1 MADAIESKCSN
12 IIVVGGNHDSVVG
25 LNEQKRLLEAQNV
38 FVVGGAVDRIE
49 ESIFPIS
56 RDREMI
62 GVISAI
68 PYLSET
74 SLRSS
79 RGSTD
84 ESDRAKALEREIS
97 RYYDRAYSISRD
109 IGYGSSIPLVATGH
123 LSTLMR
129 YMSGATRDIYIG
141 SLELFNREMFPPF
154 DYIAL
159 GHYHERIV
167 SDNLAYSGS
176 PIPLSF
182 DEVNYRKYILDVE
195 ISDGEVTIDSIEVP
209 KFRDIFRSQGGVIED
224 IEGCPL

>member
-1 MADAIESKCSN
+1 
-12 IIVVGGNHDSVVG
+12 
-25 LNEQKRLLEAQNV
+25 
-38 FVVGGAVDRIE
+38 
-49 ESIFPIS
+49 
-56 RDREMI
+56 MI
-62 GVISAI
+62 GSYIGNY
-68 PYLSET
+68 PLFYLER

-159 GHYHERIV
+159 GHYHKRIV
-167 SDNLAYSGS
+167 SDNLG
-176 PIPLSF
+176 ILRLS
-182 DEVNYRKYILDVE
+182 N
-195 ISDGEVTIDSIEVP
+195 STII
-209 KFRDIFRSQGGVIED
+209 
-224 IEGCPL
+224 

>member
-1 MADAIESKCSN
+1 
-12 IIVVGGNHDSVVG
+12 
-25 LNEQKRLLEAQNV
+25 
-38 FVVGGAVDRIE
+38 VVGGAVDRIE

-56 RDREMI
+56 RDGEMI

-141 SLELFNREMFPPF
+141 SLELFNREMSPIRLYSTWTLPQRRDSLRLFWHTQGF
-154 DYIAL
+154 SHS
-159 GHYHERIV
+159 HYH
-167 SDNLAYSGS
+167 
-176 PIPLSF
+176 F
-182 DEVNYRKYILDVE
+182 DGGYYQKIYYWVVGYLD
-195 ISDGEVTIDSIEVP
+195 
-209 KFRDIFRSQGGVIED
+209 GG
-224 IEGCPL
+224 GLL